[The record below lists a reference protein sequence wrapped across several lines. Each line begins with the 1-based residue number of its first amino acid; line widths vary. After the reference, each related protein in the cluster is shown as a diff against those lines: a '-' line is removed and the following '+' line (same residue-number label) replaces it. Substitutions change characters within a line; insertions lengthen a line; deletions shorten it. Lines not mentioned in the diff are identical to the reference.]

1 MSSPQDAADFHLVQT
16 LAGDSADGYMGVK
29 GIGEVTARKLMD
41 KKGYTWETVVGAYEK
56 AGMTEDDALLT
67 ARLAYILHDK
77 DSNEKTKE
85 ITLWTPKK

>member
-1 MSSPQDAADFHLVQT
+1 M
-16 LAGDSADGYMGVK
+16 
-29 GIGEVTARKLMD
+29 
-41 KKGYTWETVVGAYEK
+41 GAYEK

-77 DSNEKTKE
+77 DYNEKTKE